1 MSFKKKSDAAR
12 QTILPRETV
21 KFHFPDISR
30 KAKLT
35 AICALRVEQQRRQ
48 GSTRVTH
55 PCPDPPPVHILLPTR
70 RRQESDTVEMENE
83 TQKRQRNLRRE
94 NLRSCKNVPA
104 DSFLPSTYLGELRTK
119 RNKHVGKPP
128 AVPGARGG
136 VTFRASRT
144 ASQSSRRGFSF
155 SVSPRLLQP
164 GAGCCAS
171 QQTHTSTLSN
181 LI

>member
-1 MSFKKKSDAAR
+1 MLFKKKSDAAR
-12 QTILPRETV
+12 QTTLPRETV

-128 AVPGARGG
+128 AVPGARAASPSRPAARRRSPPAEGSASACPPG
-136 VTFRASRT
+136 CCSRA
-144 ASQSSRRGFSF
+144 
-155 SVSPRLLQP
+155 P
-164 GAGCCAS
+164 GAVLRS
-171 QQTHTSTLSN
+171 RHTPRRCRT
-181 LI
+181 